1 MFFLFNDHGAR
12 HILGLGAFTPNRW
25 EWNLEEIYKTYGTD
39 LSFSALLH
47 WPSSMIPYRL
57 RSPLD
62 KRSNEGENDVE
73 KLICNYPWLL
83 HLIRNLAVTRR
94 LLKELKIIRDSSS
107 LLTKKG
113 WGSTF
118 PDFYIYIYIIGNYS
132 HPPHSISYHRKL

>member
-1 MFFLFNDHGAR
+1 
-12 HILGLGAFTPNRW
+12 
-25 EWNLEEIYKTYGTD
+25 
-39 LSFSALLH
+39 
-47 WPSSMIPYRL
+47 MIPYRL

-107 LLTKKG
+107 LLTKKKVEVVP
-113 WGSTF
+113 SQTS
-118 PDFYIYIYIIGNYS
+118 IYIYIS
-132 HPPHSISYHRKL
+132 